1 MGRRMVA
8 GAGAGLAAGV
18 VLAVVMR
25 ALPVAAADGREISMI
40 AFAARLLGAGGPL
53 VGWLAY
59 LADGVII
66 GALFGAAFL
75 VGRLSVTHTAVL
87 GGAWG
92 LGWGLVA
99 GLGLVPTLLGLTPF
113 SAAAL
118 RELRAIA
125 FPLLAAHVISGA
137 VLGATFRL
145 VVEAIP
151 PPGRTDR
158 RPSGMPRAA

>member
-1 MGRRMVA
+1 MSRRMIA
-8 GAGAGLAAGV
+8 GAGAGLIAGV

-40 AFAARLLGAGGPL
+40 TFAARLLGMGGPL

-59 LADGVII
+59 LADGVVI

-75 VGRLSVTHTAVL
+75 VGPLSVTRTAVL

-99 GLGLVPTLLGLTPF
+99 ALGLVPALLGLAPF

-118 RELRAIA
+118 RELRVIA
-125 FPLLAAHVISGA
+125 VPVLAGHVVSGA
-137 VLGATFRL
+137 VLGTSFRL
-145 VVEAIP
+145 MLESFP
-151 PPGRTDR
+151 SPGREGR
-158 RPSGMPRAA
+158 RPSGMRRPA